1 MNENSID
8 HSTGLPQEQAHINAE
23 MTQERVSGDSRPTL
37 SLPSPETASAAY
49 MHITNVIALV
59 LAVYIA
65 YETKQALTP
74 HIGNIPV
81 LIAGSFPIVASS
93 AIAVLTFFSER
104 DSLLR
109 IFYLMGIYTS
119 SWMGV

>member
-8 HSTGLPQEQAHINAE
+8 HSTGLPQEQAH
-23 MTQERVSGDSRPTL
+23 SRPAL

-59 LAVYIA
+59 LTAYIA

-81 LIAGSFPIVASS
+81 LIAGSFPIVASV
-93 AIAVLTFFSER
+93 AIAVLAFFSEK